1 MFWGHWKHKNDS
13 KIKLIQY
20 QNIIDK
26 TEKVCAERNDDEL
39 ERKLGRDFDK
49 RPAYKA
55 KYHIKCYVTYISKK
69 RKAISE
75 SSVHHVAFI
84 KLINEVEQELL
95 VGRAIT
101 VKPLLF
107 RFKESLQQ
115 GNCENFNPY
124 CWKIWKA

>member
-1 MFWGHWKHKNDS
+1 M
-13 KIKLIQY
+13 
-20 QNIIDK
+20 
-26 TEKVCAERNDDEL
+26 
-39 ERKLGRDFDK
+39 
-49 RPAYKA
+49 
-55 KYHIKCYVTYISKK
+55 YISKK

-124 CWKIWKA
+124 C